1 MWVNLSALLIQAFL
15 VSRMLK
21 YGGFATIL
29 FLTPLVSLFSY
40 SMMALFPFLTVIRIM
55 KVAENS
61 ANYSVNN
68 TARHVLWLPLPPA
81 MIYKAKTAIDT
92 LFMRTGDGLAALTV
106 LAGTQFFVLPLNGF
120 LAFNVAL
127 ALIWGGVAWV
137 VVKENRRLARASSG
151 IEKRAF

>member
-1 MWVNLSALLIQAFL
+1 
-15 VSRMLK
+15 
-21 YGGFATIL
+21 
-29 FLTPLVSLFSY
+29 
-40 SMMALFPFLTVIRIM
+40 M

-61 ANYSVNN
+61 TNYSVNN

-106 LAGTQFFVLPLNGF
+106 LAGTQLFVLPMNG
-120 LAFNVAL
+120 LLIFNVVL

-137 VVKENRRLARASSG
+137 VVRENGRLVRAASG
-151 IEKRAF
+151 GEKGSL